1 MLFTL
6 IDAKGNMR
14 MHLVS
19 VWLLLLG
26 ATSILLALI
35 FRNVHKILKSLEG
48 TKEQPE
54 MGTPFTAENIER
66 VKKIGIYS
74 IVMPTIQNVVVY
86 ICGVLIK
93 MNGLKD
99 INFEVRGFIFGIPVA
114 YALNKG
120 FVMVRKKGKL
130 PRETIESEYDLEYG
144 KAVIEIHKDSI
155 KPGQKVVIIDDLM
168 ATGGTVEAII
178 RMIEE
183 LGGKVVRIVA
193 LIELKDLDGRKKIAG
208 YDFEPVVTYEGK

>member
-1 MLFTL
+1 MKMKSFEKFRKPLTSLMRFLEILHWFDGIVLLWAGSAIPMHSVHINGAIFGIKQDTMMNAYGMFFTL
-6 IDAKGNMR
+6 IDAKEICGY
-14 MHLVS
+14 LVS

-54 MGTPFTAENIER
+54 MGTPFTAENVER

-99 INFEVRGFIFGIPVA
+99 INFEVRGFI
-114 YALNKG
+114 
-120 FVMVRKKGKL
+120 
-130 PRETIESEYDLEYG
+130 LELLFY
-144 KAVIEIHKDSI
+144 V
-155 KPGQKVVIIDDLM
+155 
-168 ATGGTVEAII
+168 
-178 RMIEE
+178 
-183 LGGKVVRIVA
+183 
-193 LIELKDLDGRKKIAG
+193 
-208 YDFEPVVTYEGK
+208 

>member
-1 MLFTL
+1 MKMKSFEKFRKPLTSLMRFLEILHWFDGIVLLWAGSAIPMHSVHINEAIFGIKQDTMMNAYGMLFTL

-54 MGTPFTAENIER
+54 MGTPFTAENVER

-74 IVMPTIQNVVVY
+74 IVMPTIQNMVVY

-99 INFEVRGFIFGIPVA
+99 VNFEVRGFIFGIIVLCLA
-114 YALNKG
+114 YVFSYGVNLQEEVDG
-120 FVMVRKKGKL
+120 F
-130 PRETIESEYDLEYG
+130 I
-144 KAVIEIHKDSI
+144 
-155 KPGQKVVIIDDLM
+155 
-168 ATGGTVEAII
+168 
-178 RMIEE
+178 
-183 LGGKVVRIVA
+183 
-193 LIELKDLDGRKKIAG
+193 
-208 YDFEPVVTYEGK
+208 